1 MPEKKFSD
9 SSDASRGTNHDPMDP
24 TQWVD
29 QFGDALFA
37 FAVAR
42 TGDRSV
48 AEDLVQ
54 DTFLAAV
61 SRRGDFRS
69 DSHVSTWLFAIMK
82 RKVVD
87 HFRKIERRR
96 KNEQVERKVDSPAE
110 FAGSKSWEGDPS
122 RVFQNQ
128 EFWET
133 FDRCVEKLPDRLAEV
148 FILREINQ
156 TSPKEIREL
165 LGINATNLSMRL
177 HRCRQ
182 SLRECLDRHW
192 FERQ

>member
-9 SSDASRGTNHDPMDP
+9 SSDASRDTNPDPMDP

-61 SRRGDFRS
+61 
-69 DSHVSTWLFAIMK
+69 
-82 RKVVD
+82 
-87 HFRKIERRR
+87 
-96 KNEQVERKVDSPAE
+96 
-110 FAGSKSWEGDPS
+110 
-122 RVFQNQ
+122 
-128 EFWET
+128 
-133 FDRCVEKLPDRLAEV
+133 
-148 FILREINQ
+148 
-156 TSPKEIREL
+156 
-165 LGINATNLSMRL
+165 
-177 HRCRQ
+177 
-182 SLRECLDRHW
+182 
-192 FERQ
+192 